1 MPGTVSMQYTQS
13 EENIYNDKILIKE
26 LARLWFKDIKDVM
39 KPSSYALYQ
48 SYAEKYIFPYI
59 GGMEADSFNEG
70 ILSKLL
76 GKLYTG
82 SKGERNALSQYTVYL
97 LESMVR
103 SMFRYG
109 AEHKLVPEIRFGKA
123 EFITVKKNEAIP
135 LTGLEIQ
142 QLLCAAEKQGADL
155 QLQICLPLYAGVT
168 LSELCGLKWEDIN
181 LKTGEINIHRNLV
194 RIQHNLLSGSKE
206 NISTKTPAK
215 ETVAKMAT
223 AMAECELSENMCR
236 KFIMPDKLADMLKKA
251 EYERKPDIENY
262 VAELHSKVGRKRNS
276 SMPADAPDGRTLQY
290 RLKVAG
296 EKAGIDG
303 LTFKILRDTFAVM
316 CLQAGGDVYSLA
328 YIMGTR
334 VPAVY
339 DRYRQWMIKTDK
351 FLKNIV

>member
-1 MPGTVSMQYTQS
+1 
-13 EENIYNDKILIKE
+13 
-26 LARLWFKDIKDVM
+26 
-39 KPSSYALYQ
+39 
-48 SYAEKYIFPYI
+48 
-59 GGMEADSFNEG
+59 
-70 ILSKLL
+70 
-76 GKLYTG
+76 
-82 SKGERNALSQYTVYL
+82 
-97 LESMVR
+97 
-103 SMFRYG
+103 MFRYG
-109 AEHKLVPEIRFGKA
+109 AEMGLVPEIAFGKA
-123 EFITVKKNEAIP
+123 GYIIKNKKDALP
-135 LTGLEIQ
+135 LSELEIQ
-142 QLLCAAEKQGADL
+142 QLINTARQHEMDI
-155 QLQICLPLYAGVT
+155 QIQVMLPLYTGAS